1 MSKKDRVGE
10 LKDRNVIIFITVRKV
25 TREQLEEHDRKKV
38 ELKDRMTMRK
48 ETRKARTW

>member
-10 LKDRNVIIFITVRKV
+10 LKDRNVIIYITGRKV
-25 TREQLEEHDRKKV
+25 TREQLEQDRKKV

>member
-25 TREQLEEHDRKKV
+25 TREQLDHDRKKV

>member
-25 TREQLEEHDRKKV
+25 TREQLENDRKIVK
-38 ELKDRMTMRK
+38 LKDRMTMRK